1 MNSTYKMFAVNEKI
15 ILYILFLIVLQFF
28 YIFPT
33 VLYTS
38 FNRLV
43 SPCVGTQSNY
53 LEFESFF
60 LVFVVGVVFASL
72 WQIFSIWLGVKLRI
86 GIFWIASLYLV
97 FKMYGTYEILK
108 SNIVSSCKVP
118 TEYMHGILWPYDLQ
132 AFILLGPDIVSC
144 VIFIAVFIACS
155 KRSYWVPTAA
165 AIAAFVT
172 QCVLSLLL
180 WEYVRGL
187 TYFLL

>member
-33 VLYTS
+33 ALYTD
-38 FNRLV
+38 FDRFV
-43 SPCVGTQSNY
+43 SPCVGWQSNHY
-53 LEFESFF
+53 YYMPF
-60 LVFVVGVVFASL
+60 FVVGVVLASL

-97 FKMYGTYEILK
+97 FKMYGTYEIVK
-108 SNIVSSCKVP
+108 SYIVNPCKVP

-144 VIFIAVFIACS
+144 IIFIAVFIACS

-165 AIAAFVT
+165 AIAAFVA
-172 QCVLSLLL
+172 QCAISVLL

-187 TYFLL
+187 IYFLLQ

>member
-33 VLYTS
+33 SLYIE
-38 FNRLV
+38 FNGFV
-43 SPCVGTQSNY
+43 SPCDRWQSAY
-53 LEFESFF
+53 FDYIPF
-60 LVFVVGVVFASL
+60 FVVGVVLASL

-97 FKMYGTYEILK
+97 FKIYGTYESVK
-108 SNIVSSCKVP
+108 SYIVSPCKVP

-132 AFILLGPDIVSC
+132 AFIFLGPDIVSC
-144 VIFIAVFIACS
+144 IIFIAVFIACS
-155 KRSYWVPTAA
+155 KRSYWIPTLA
-165 AIAAFVT
+165 AIAAFVA
-172 QCVLSLLL
+172 QCVISLLL

-187 TYFLL
+187 IYYLL

>member
-33 VLYTS
+33 SLYIE
-38 FNRLV
+38 FNGFV
-43 SPCVGTQSNY
+43 SPCDRWQSAY
-53 LEFESFF
+53 FDYIPF
-60 LVFVVGVVFASL
+60 FVVGVVLASL

-108 SNIVSSCKVP
+108 GNILSSCKVP

-132 AFILLGPDIVSC
+132 AFILWGPDIISC

-155 KRSYWVPTAA
+155 KRSYWIPTVA
-165 AIAAFVT
+165 AIAAFVA
-172 QCVLSLLL
+172 QCVLSVLL

-187 TYFLL
+187 IYFLLQ

>member
-33 VLYTS
+33 ALYAD
-38 FNRLV
+38 FYRFV
-43 SPCVGTQSNY
+43 SPCDRWQSAY
-53 LEFESFF
+53 FDYIPF
-60 LVFVVGVVFASL
+60 FVVGVVSASL
-72 WQIFSIWLGVKLRI
+72 WQTFSMWLGVKLRI

-108 SNIVSSCKVP
+108 GNILSSCKVP

-132 AFILLGPDIVSC
+132 AFILWGP
-144 VIFIAVFIACS
+144 
-155 KRSYWVPTAA
+155 RYY
-165 AIAAFVT
+165 
-172 QCVLSLLL
+172 LM
-180 WEYVRGL
+180 R
-187 TYFLL
+187 YFYSSFYCMF

>member
-33 VLYTS
+33 GLYTDLAR
-38 FNRLV
+38 FV
-43 SPCVGTQSNY
+43 SPCVGWQSTYFY
-53 LEFESFF
+53 LPF
-60 LVFVVGVVFASL
+60 FVVGVVLASL

-97 FKMYGTYEILK
+97 FKMYGTYESVKGNIL
-108 SNIVSSCKVP
+108 SPCKVP

-132 AFILLGPDIVSC
+132 AFIL
-144 VIFIAVFIACS
+144 
-155 KRSYWVPTAA
+155 
-165 AIAAFVT
+165 
-172 QCVLSLLL
+172 
-180 WEYVRGL
+180 
-187 TYFLL
+187 

>member
-33 VLYTS
+33 ALYTD
-38 FNRLV
+38 FDRFV
-43 SPCVGTQSNY
+43 SPCDGWQSTYFY
-53 LEFESFF
+53 LPF
-60 LVFVVGVVFASL
+60 FVVGVVLASL

-97 FKMYGTYEILK
+97 FKMYGTYEIVK
-108 SNIVSSCKVP
+108 SYIVSPCKVP

-144 VIFIAVFIACS
+144 VIFIVVFIACS
-155 KRSYWVPTAA
+155 KRSYWVPTLA
-165 AIAAFVT
+165 AIAAFVA
-172 QCVLSLLL
+172 QCVISLLL

-187 TYFLL
+187 IYFLLQ

>member
-33 VLYTS
+33 GLYTDLAR
-38 FNRLV
+38 FV
-43 SPCVGTQSNY
+43 SPCVGWQSTYFY
-53 LEFESFF
+53 LPF
-60 LVFVVGVVFASL
+60 FVVGVVLSSL

-97 FKMYGTYEILK
+97 FKMYGTYESVKGNIL
-108 SNIVSSCKVP
+108 SPCKVP

-132 AFILLGPDIVSC
+132 VFILLGPDIVSC
-144 VIFIAVFIACS
+144 IIFIAVFIACS
-155 KRSYWVPTAA
+155 KRSYWIPTLA
-165 AIAAFVT
+165 AIAAFVA
-172 QCVLSLLL
+172 QCVISLLL

-187 TYFLL
+187 IYFPL

>member
-33 VLYTS
+33 SLYTS
-38 FNRLV
+38 FNGFV
-43 SPCVGTQSNY
+43 SPCDGWQDSY
-53 LEFESFF
+53 FDYIPF
-60 LVFVVGVVFASL
+60 FVVGVVLASL
-72 WQIFSIWLGVKLRI
+72 WQIFSIWLSVKLRI

-108 SNIVSSCKVP
+108 GNILSSCKVP

-155 KRSYWVPTAA
+155 KRSYWVPTVA
-165 AIAAFVT
+165 AIAAFVA
-172 QCVLSLLL
+172 QCVLSVLL

-187 TYFLL
+187 IYFLLQ